1 LLDGVRVLLAE
12 PSIEIAPS
20 IAPCLKTFEKVRILV
35 DRQNLRLDA
44 IKRPI
49 FDRCDETERLVF
61 LEDNAAGSR
70 KLPVHRKCEGEP
82 VGFDDAIERCDTV
95 LWQVWRSAGP
105 NRNARFGT
113 KQVPGVEGQYPVTEM
128 RRDESIICPRAINP
142 DYNVGQTAISIPFS
156 DHA

>member
-1 LLDGVRVLLAE
+1 MSGRYAAPTRALPTRVPFLPSLLDGVRVLLAE

-61 LEDNAAGSR
+61 LEDNAAG
-70 KLPVHRKCEGEP
+70 V
-82 VGFDDAIERCDTV
+82 A
-95 LWQVWRSAGP
+95 
-105 NRNARFGT
+105 
-113 KQVPGVEGQYPVTEM
+113 
-128 RRDESIICPRAINP
+128 
-142 DYNVGQTAISIPFS
+142 
-156 DHA
+156 